1 VLDAVLSS
9 GKQHTSGH
17 AKAAMAR
24 LLDELGDKAP
34 ALVRGDCGYGNEDI
48 IDVCEQR
55 DLPYLLRLRKTA
67 NVKRLIERLFRRE
80 DWTRATEAS
89 QGWQAIEDELRLS
102 GWSKARRVVV
112 LRRRIKHD
120 IALTSKRA
128 ANKRGQHEAN
138 GQLVLALPHDE
149 VQDNAQVYHSRD
161 GARDNPQLNQ
171 ARGQQ
176 GWIRP
181 AGVRY
186 QVTGRACHRQNRI
199 GFRPPPAKALV
210 NPVLPAG

>member
-1 VLDAVLSS
+1 
-9 GKQHTSGH
+9 
-17 AKAAMAR
+17 MAR
-24 LLDELGDKAP
+24 LLDELGEQAP

-112 LRRRIKHD
+112 LRRRIKND
-120 IALTSKRA
+120 LALTRKR
-128 ANKRGQHEAN
+128 RGHAEHNEQF
-138 GQLVLALPHDE
+138 VLALPHDE
-149 VQDNAQVYHSRD
+149 VLDAAQLWEYTVLVTNVHYDLEGIGQLYRHQAQAWRD
-161 GARDNPQLNQ
+161 V
-171 ARGQQ
+171 
-176 GWIRP
+176 RP
-181 AGVRY
+181 MS
-186 QVTGRACHRQNRI
+186 
-199 GFRPPPAKALV
+199 L
-210 NPVLPAG
+210 